1 LPSALTHCDSALER
15 EKPARQ
21 RDHWLMRLM
30 FGQAS
35 RTIVARAYPRVT
47 IALPAT
53 APYFV
58 IVNESL
64 HIPRYRHSI
73 ELDLARD
80 AKCVPGIPGTV
91 RSSAVRYRR
100 ADGARQRRHS
110 GDLRAASI
118 AFASMLHAVSPI
130 LAISVETL
138 IGCATVAVVPAY
150 APSIAIFILFFQ
162 NLFVSIL

>member
-1 LPSALTHCDSALER
+1 LVDALDVRPGFPHDR
-15 EKPARQ
+15 
-21 RDHWLMRLM
+21 
-30 FGQAS
+30 GQG
-35 RTIVARAYPRVT
+35 PRVT

-118 AFASMLHAVSPI
+118 AFAPMLHAVSPI

-138 IGCATVAVVPAY
+138 IGCAIVAVVPAY

>member
-1 LPSALTHCDSALER
+1 
-15 EKPARQ
+15 
-21 RDHWLMRLM
+21 
-30 FGQAS
+30 
-35 RTIVARAYPRVT
+35 VT

-58 IVNESL
+58 IVNESLSL

-118 AFASMLHAVSPI
+118 AFAPMLHAVSPI
-130 LAISVETL
+130 PAISVEIL
-138 IGCATVAVVPAY
+138 IGCAIVAVVPAY